1 MKASSSYSDK
11 FCACIV
17 FRIFLLSSPRERISE
32 SSDLSGDTPARGE
45 AGAVRCVR
53 LEVLDREVTQPGTFL
68 LLTRPQFVPEQ
79 PGKVS
84 NVLPRGRLKNGVL
97 SVLWTEQDKTRQ
109 DKTHIGAVL
118 LHGVAHLVALVSPA
132 FASEEAF
139 LAHVEIETL
148 ETPVSGHIL
157 S

>member
-1 MKASSSYSDK
+1 M
-11 FCACIV
+11 
-17 FRIFLLSSPRERISE
+17 
-32 SSDLSGDTPARGE
+32 
-45 AGAVRCVR
+45 R

-79 PGKVS
+79 PGEVS

>member
-1 MKASSSYSDK
+1 M
-11 FCACIV
+11 
-17 FRIFLLSSPRERISE
+17 
-32 SSDLSGDTPARGE
+32 G
-45 AGAVRCVR
+45 

-84 NVLPRGRLKNGVL
+84 NVLPRGRLKNGAL
-97 SVLWTEQDKTRQ
+97 SVLWTEQ

-132 FASEEAF
+132 FTSEEAV
-139 LAHVEIETL
+139 LAHIEVKALQTAVSVTTL
-148 ETPVSGHIL
+148 VSRLVRRTQPVST
-157 S
+157 